1 MTLQAWFV
9 VRLEPGLE
17 EISLLI
23 KLPFAVRPELGFFYS
38 AVPRDVLS
46 FSRLRCSAN
55 WRFYLLDGF
64 FDDLISVIESFY
76 ESLDVAIALCS
87 G

>member
-1 MTLQAWFV
+1 LTLPTWFI
-9 VRLEPGLE
+9 VRIEPGLE

-38 AVPRDVLS
+38 PAPRDVIS

-64 FDDLISVIESFY
+64 FDDFISVIESFY
-76 ESLDVAIALCS
+76 ESLYVAIALCS